1 MSHASHPSFLTLV
14 KYPHIISRPWVAPS
28 HRAVPILASALQSAY
43 GLISSIPTLLVVDA
57 DTLELLTSGGCPWV
71 RKDASASAFPWRGLP
86 APPPDFGSSNALVP
100 MMAVSPVL
108 IYFYPS
114 QRALIHSAHFRSPPL
129 RSPPSVFSIGTNN
142 AEHEKGKLLSEE
154 SAAAESF
161 SRNN

>member
-1 MSHASHPSFLTLV
+1 MFPTTGTKPSSTPTLPPCECALHRIMSHASHPSFLTLV

-100 MMAVSPVL
+100 MMAVSPVH
-108 IYFYPS
+108 IYIFISVATCVDSLSAYLPS
-114 QRALIHSAHFRSPPL
+114 F
-129 RSPPSVFSIGTNN
+129 
-142 AEHEKGKLLSEE
+142 
-154 SAAAESF
+154 
-161 SRNN
+161 